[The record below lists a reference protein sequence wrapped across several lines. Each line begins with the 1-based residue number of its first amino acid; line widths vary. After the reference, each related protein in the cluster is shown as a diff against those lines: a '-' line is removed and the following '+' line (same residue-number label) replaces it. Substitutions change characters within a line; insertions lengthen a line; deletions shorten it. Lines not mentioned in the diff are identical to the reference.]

1 MMSHH
6 NSIPTT
12 SGVRVTVKL
21 RSGDRCRCKTLKT
34 TKPSKSVSL
43 STPQMRPVE
52 QQPQQNASTI
62 GQPAKPNVGNTDR
75 HNNRHHVRRSR
86 HSCKLPHHYRGIGIW
101 CRFSDLFFNMQHLSV
116 RNCFVR
122 GCNLNKRIALAN
134 TWQPLLVFTKF
145 ESDINLKIILFCFYF
160 SGIVNLLLKPSLIV
174 LVQLYIIIC
183 LRRF

>member
-43 STPQMRPVE
+43 STPQMRLVE
-52 QQPQQNASTI
+52 QQPQQN
-62 GQPAKPNVGNTDR
+62 
-75 HNNRHHVRRSR
+75 HHVRRSR

-160 SGIVNLLLKPSLIV
+160 SGIVNLLLKPSLIA